1 MSKRA
6 NLGRLAGAVILAVIA
21 IVLIVT
27 GLNQQQAPKCNNVAM
42 KPGDLCVLS
51 TGAVTYE
58 QRKADSGKIGVV
70 QLGLGG
76 VAVVGSALLLGLYLR
91 NRRRTAPEAPSD
103 PS

>member
-1 MSKRA
+1 VSKRA

-21 IVLIVT
+21 IVLITT
-27 GLNQQQAPKCNNVAM
+27 GLNQRQAPKCNNVTM

-58 QRKADSGKIGVV
+58 QRKADSGKIGLV

-76 VAVVGSALLLGLYLR
+76 VAVIGGTVLLGLYLR
-91 NRRRTAPEAPSD
+91 NRRRADPEPPTD

>member
-1 MSKRA
+1 VSKRA

-21 IVLIVT
+21 IVLIT
-27 GLNQQQAPKCNNVAM
+27 SGLNQQQAPKCNNITM
-42 KPGDLCVLS
+42 KPGDLCILS

-58 QRKADSGKIGVV
+58 QRKADSSKIGLV

-76 VAVVGSALLLGLYLR
+76 VAVIGGTVLLGLYLR
-91 NRRRTAPEAPSD
+91 NRRRADPEPPPD